1 MLYLARIERSC
12 PRSHFRALYIY
23 GWFAVPWTLGL
34 SLFILLNLSFERLA
48 LIRGKS
54 PVYYVHFIY
63 KVLMC
68 LPDSGCESHIWRWVS
83 AHQTERLITGSDYYV
98 GSKSILSFW
107 IILPWSDIYSSR
119 NSWSDP
125 RWKGRCYVQFCRFL
139 STRIYGWELK
149 LKH

>member
-1 MLYLARIERSC
+1 MCVWSNSFRCISLIIYTSMQLNLPDEEAQLCMNAPNTAFNHQVSKVLFTQIYKGPGITQIILYLARIECSC

-23 GWFAVPWTLGL
+23 GWFELPWTLGL
-34 SLFILLNLSFERLA
+34 LLFILLNLSFERLA

-83 AHQTERLITGSDYYV
+83 AHQTES
-98 GSKSILSFW
+98 
-107 IILPWSDIYSSR
+107 
-119 NSWSDP
+119 
-125 RWKGRCYVQFCRFL
+125 
-139 STRIYGWELK
+139 
-149 LKH
+149 